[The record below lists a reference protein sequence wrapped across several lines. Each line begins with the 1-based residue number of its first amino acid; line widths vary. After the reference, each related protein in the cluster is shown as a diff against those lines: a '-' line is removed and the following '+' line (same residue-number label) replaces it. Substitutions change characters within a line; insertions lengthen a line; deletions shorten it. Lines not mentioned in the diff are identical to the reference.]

1 MTSGRERDEAVRVG
15 VLGAGSFGTALAV
28 HCAGL
33 GLSTHLWARHE
44 AVAKNLRAA
53 RANADYLPGVGF
65 PEALQVT
72 SDLDALA
79 TLDLVVVAVPS
90 HGFREIV
97 RRFLARVPAEHRLTL
112 LSASKG
118 VELDGHARMSEVL
131 DSEADRAGREVAVAA
146 LSGPTFA
153 GELARGVAS
162 AAVIASEDERTAASL
177 CALLANRTLRLYSS
191 TDLVGVELGGAC
203 KNVIAIG
210 AGMIHG
216 LGLGQ
221 NTQAALITRGLH
233 ELTRLGVA
241 CGGRPPTFSGLAGL
255 GDLVLT
261 CTGGASRNRSAG
273 VALASGQTLE
283 QIRGATHS
291 VAEGLVNARSV
302 ASLAADRG
310 VEMPITEQMNA
321 VIYEGKSPAVALD
334 ALMSRDLKAE
344 SE

>member
-1 MTSGRERDEAVRVG
+1 MISGRGSVKRVG

-33 GLSTHLWARHE
+33 GLPTRLWARD
-44 AVAKNLRAA
+44 ARVAESLNRT
-53 RANADYLPGVGF
+53 RVNERYLPGIDL
-65 PEALQVT
+65 PAELEATDELEALA
-72 SDLDALA
+72 DC
-79 TLDLVVVAVPS
+79 TLVLVAIPS
-90 HGFREIV
+90 HGLRDIV
-97 RRFLARVPAEHRLTL
+97 RRFLARSSTEGKLTL
-112 LSASKG
+112 VSASKG
-118 VELDGHARMSEVL
+118 IELEGHARMSEVL
-131 DSEADRAGREVAVAA
+131 REEAERVERDVAVAA

-162 AAVIASEDERTAASL
+162 AAVVAAESEQVAGDL
-177 CALLANRTLRLYSS
+177 CAQLASSTFRLYSS
-191 TDLVGVELGGAC
+191 TDLVGVELGGAT

-210 AGMIHG
+210 AGIVHG

-241 CGGRPPTFSGLAGL
+241 CGGRPATFSGLAGL

-261 CTGGASRNRSAG
+261 CTGGASRNRGAG
-273 VALASGQTLE
+273 VALAEGRTLDE
-283 QIRGATHS
+283 IRQATHS

-302 ASLAADRG
+302 ASLAAACG
-310 VEMPITEQMNA
+310 VEVPITEQMNA
-321 VIYEGKSPAVALD
+321 VIYEGKAPGD
-334 ALMSRDLKAE
+334 ALAHLMTRDLKAE